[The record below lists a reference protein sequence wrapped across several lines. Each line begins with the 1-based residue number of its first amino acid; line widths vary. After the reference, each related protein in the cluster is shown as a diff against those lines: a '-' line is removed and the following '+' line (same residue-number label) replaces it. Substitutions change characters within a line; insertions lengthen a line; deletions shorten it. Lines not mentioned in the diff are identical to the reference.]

1 MIRQAFDVDGYWRVI
16 VFYDMDYALLYGVVK
31 VLADEGF
38 PSWYVRQVFFNM
50 YLGAKAVTCS
60 NTERKVSIVIFNE
73 HDTMEDYINSIV
85 HEAEHVKQAMLKAYY
100 VNDEGEPPA
109 YTMGYL
115 VSRMWGVFRQF
126 VCDACE

>member
-16 VFYDMDYALLYGVVK
+16 VFYDMDYALLYDVVR
-31 VLADEGF
+31 VLANEEF
-38 PSWYVRQVFFNM
+38 PSWYVRQVFFSM

-85 HEAEHVKQAMLKAYY
+85 HEAEHVKQAMLYAYE
-100 VNDEGEPPA
+100 VEDSGEPPA
-109 YTMGYL
+109 YTIGYL
-115 VSRMWGVFRQF
+115 VMRMYETFRMLI
-126 VCDACE
+126 CPCG